1 MSNPL
6 RVLVAGCG
14 NMGASHARAYHK
26 MPEFEIVGLVS
37 RGPASRAALSQEL
50 GGLPQFSDYYE
61 ALETTKPD
69 VVSINTYPETHGPY
83 ARAALEAGCH
93 VFCEKPLAETV
104 EEAQSIV
111 DAARRHKR
119 KLVVGYILRVHPAWI
134 RFIELART
142 LGKPLVMRM
151 NLNQQSHGPTWT
163 AHRNLMNSMSP
174 IVDCGVHY
182 VDVMC
187 QMTGAKPVRVSAI
200 GARLSDELKPGMYNY
215 GQLQVTFDDGSVGW
229 YEAGW
234 GPMMSEVAF
243 FVKDVVGPKGC
254 VSIVKDPNE
263 TEAVASDDI
272 DSHTKTNCIRVH
284 HSALDG
290 RNEFVTPDE
299 FINTED
305 EPDHQGLCDREQ
317 AFFLRAIQQDVDLSD
332 HMHDAVNSL
341 RIVLAADE
349 SVKTGQVVRCEL
361 QIADCRLQIARLHA
375 LSTRAEQ
382 FRRSPQ
388 FSAGSK
394 FSATPLMQ
402 YRSPV
407 GGGPSSN
414 T

>member
-1 MSNPL
+1 MTSPL

-14 NMGASHARAYHK
+14 NMGASHARAYHR
-26 MPEFEIVGLVS
+26 MPEFEIAGLVS
-37 RGPASRAALSQEL
+37 RGPASRGALSKEL
-50 GGLPQFSDYYE
+50 GGLPEFDDYHA
-61 ALETTKPD
+61 ALAATKPD
-69 VVSINTYPETHGPY
+69 VVSLNTYPETHGPF
-83 ARAALEAGCH
+83 ARAAIKAGCH

-111 DAARRHKR
+111 DAAQANRR
-119 KLVVGYILRVHPAWI
+119 KLVIGYILRVHPAWI
-134 RFIELART
+134 RFIEIART

-151 NLNQQSHGPTWT
+151 NLNQQSHGAAWNT
-163 AHRNLMNSMSP
+163 HRNLMKSMSP

-187 QMTGAKPVRVSAI
+187 QMTRARPVRVSAV

-243 FVKDVVGPKGC
+243 FVKDVIGPKGC

-263 TEAVASDDI
+263 TSARGSDDI
-272 DSHTKTNCIRVH
+272 DSHTKTNCIRLH
-284 HSALDG
+284 RSDIDAN
-290 RNEFVTPDE
+290 NEFVKPDE
-299 FINTED
+299 LINTED

-317 AFFLRAIQQDVDLSD
+317 EYFLRAIQQDVDLSD

-349 SVKTGQVVRCEL
+349 SVRTGQIVTL
-361 QIADCRLQIARLHA
+361 
-375 LSTRAEQ
+375 
-382 FRRSPQ
+382 
-388 FSAGSK
+388 
-394 FSATPLMQ
+394 
-402 YRSPV
+402 
-407 GGGPSSN
+407 
-414 T
+414 

>member
-1 MSNPL
+1 MMTSPL

-37 RGPASRAALSQEL
+37 RGPASREALSKEL
-50 GGLPQFSDYYE
+50 GGVREFSDYYA
-61 ALETTKPD
+61 ALAATKPD

-83 ARAALEAGCH
+83 ARAAIKTGCH

-111 DAARRHKR
+111 DAAQANRRK
-119 KLVVGYILRVHPAWI
+119 VVIGYILRVHPAWI
-134 RFIELART
+134 RFIEIART

-151 NLNQQSHGPTWT
+151 NLNQQSHGPAWNV
-163 AHRNLMNSMSP
+163 HRNLMKSMSP

-187 QMTGAKPVRVSAI
+187 QMTGAKPVRVSAV
-200 GARLSDELKPGMYNY
+200 GARLTNELKPGMYNY

-243 FVKDVVGPKGC
+243 FVKDVIGPKGC

-263 TEAVASDDI
+263 TTASGSDNV
-272 DSHTKTNCIRVH
+272 DSHTKTNCIRLH
-284 HSALDG
+284 RSDIDAN
-290 RNEFVTPDE
+290 NEFVKPDE
-299 FINTED
+299 LISTED

-317 AFFLRAIQQDVDLSD
+317 AYFLRAIQQDLDLTD
-332 HMHDAVNSL
+332 HMQDAVNSL
-341 RIVLAADE
+341 RIVLAADQ
-349 SVKTGQVVRCEL
+349 SVRTGQIVTL
-361 QIADCRLQIARLHA
+361 
-375 LSTRAEQ
+375 
-382 FRRSPQ
+382 
-388 FSAGSK
+388 
-394 FSATPLMQ
+394 
-402 YRSPV
+402 
-407 GGGPSSN
+407 
-414 T
+414 